1 MIVAEISK
9 IEITNCATTK
19 IRLGKA
25 AAFPGKKVPFKT
37 FTGLNDERYN
47 AG

>member
-1 MIVAEISK
+1 MVAEISK

-19 IRLGKA
+19 MRLGNT
-25 AAFPGKKVPFKT
+25 AFLPGRNVPFKT